1 MVTEPNL
8 LAEGFTLLVM
18 GMGFVFVFLAL
29 LVFAIGLM
37 STLIQK
43 YTLLENTTQEV
54 QPSFTSRLPSPQLLS
69 AITAAIHLHK
79 SKQY

>member
-1 MVTEPNL
+1 MVSEPNL
-8 LAEGFTLLVM
+8 IAEGFTLLVM

-29 LVFAIGLM
+29 LVVAIGLM

-43 YTLLENTTQEV
+43 YTQLENSTQETR
-54 QPSFTSRLPSPQLLS
+54 PSFASRLPSPQLLS

>member
-8 LAEGFTLLVM
+8 LAEGFTLLVL

-29 LVFAIGLM
+29 LVVAIGLM
-37 STLIQK
+37 SAAIQK
-43 YTLLENTTQEV
+43 YTQLENTTQEA
-54 QPSFTSRLPSPQLLS
+54 QPSLASRLPSPQLLS